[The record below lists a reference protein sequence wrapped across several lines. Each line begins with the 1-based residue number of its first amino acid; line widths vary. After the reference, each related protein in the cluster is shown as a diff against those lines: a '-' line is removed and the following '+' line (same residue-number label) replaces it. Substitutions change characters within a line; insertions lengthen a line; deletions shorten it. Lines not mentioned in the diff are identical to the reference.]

1 MNSRQV
7 RIWVPLGIG
16 LIVFMSG
23 CQPSNAISF
32 PSPTKA
38 AMTEIP
44 PSIFRIIGYA
54 PEWDSVIAEIQ
65 FEHLTHINY
74 AFLLPKADGS
84 FENLEQPEKL
94 KALVSEAHQRG
105 VKVLIS
111 IGGWG
116 YDAQFEALAAMP
128 SSRNAFVQGA
138 VQFASEFELDGLD
151 IDWEYPD
158 PGSSSE
164 NFLALMAELREALP
178 QGKLLTAAV
187 VSKGSLAEGIPAEVF
202 GIVDFLNL
210 MVYDASKTDH
220 SPYSLA
226 VEALD
231 YWSRRGLPA
240 EKTVL
245 GVPFY
250 GRPVGIPYRQLVQA
264 DPAAAMRD
272 ESEFNGQRIYYNGI
286 PTLQRKTK
294 LALERASGIMI
305 WELAHDTSDDIS
317 LLNAIYQTVTNT
329 ELP

>member
-1 MNSRQV
+1 MIPYQV
-7 RIWVPLGIG
+7 RIWVPLGLG
-16 LIVFMSG
+16 LIALLSG
-23 CQPSNAISF
+23 CPPERTIPF
-32 PSPTKA
+32 PTPPQATMFAS
-38 AMTEIP
+38 P
-44 PSIFRIIGYA
+44 PSTFRIIGYA
-54 PEWDSVIAEIQ
+54 PEWDSVVSEIQ
-65 FEHLTHINY
+65 FDKLTHINY
-74 AFLLPKADGS
+74 AFLLPKADGT
-84 FENLEQPEKL
+84 FESLEQPEKL
-94 KALVSEAHQRG
+94 KALVAEAHRQG

-116 YDAQFEALAAMP
+116 YDEQFEALAAEA
-128 SSRNAFVQGA
+128 SSRNVFVQEA
-138 VQFASEFELDGLD
+138 LQFAREFELDGLD

-158 PGSSSE
+158 PGRSSE

-202 GIVDFLNL
+202 GMVDFLNL

-226 VEALD
+226 VESLD

-264 DPAAAMRD
+264 DPAAAQRD
-272 ESEFNGQRIYYNGI
+272 ESDFNGQKIYYNGI
-286 PTLQRKTK
+286 PTLQRKTA
-294 LALERASGIMI
+294 LALQRASGIMI
-305 WELAHDTSDDIS
+305 WELAHDTMDETS
-317 LLNAIYQTVTNT
+317 LLKAIYETVMNSK
-329 ELP
+329 LP